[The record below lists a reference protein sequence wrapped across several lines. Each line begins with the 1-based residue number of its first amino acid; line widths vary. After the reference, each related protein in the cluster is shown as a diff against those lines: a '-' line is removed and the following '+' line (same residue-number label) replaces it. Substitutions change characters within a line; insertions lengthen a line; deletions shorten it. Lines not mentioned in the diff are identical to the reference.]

1 MARVD
6 DRAIRPA
13 VRIRTGADE
22 QRRDDLDRLLRR
34 RQAHAGRRYGA
45 DVGEPFERE
54 AEMAPPLVPSQRVD
68 LVHDDGLDGVERGAA
83 LRRGDEEVERLGR
96 GDDEGARAPD
106 HRRPLAG
113 GGVARADPD
122 RQIGRGQAE
131 LSRLGADLGE
141 RPFEVLRDV
150 DRQGLQRRDVDDPRA
165 ADRLAARVGE
175 VQAVDGHEEAGQ
187 RLAGPRRGGDQGVL
201 PAAIGGQA
209 ASCAGVGPSGNRS
222 RNQAATAGC
231 SSTEGRSVVST
242 VTPPSSRGSNSG
254 SCVGA
259 DTGSPYVRRVTPRI
273 ARRAT
278 RGGRRGSPDD
288 EASPAA
294 WSSAEI
300 PSGTSSARMST
311 RVPPS
316 TAVTSQVMV
325 MVPA

>member
-54 AEMAPPLVPSQRVD
+54 AEVAPPLVPSQRVD

-201 PAAIGGQA
+201 PGRDRRPGRFLRWGRPLREPLPEPGRDGRMQLDRGQERGVDRDAPQLEGIEQRFLRRGGH
-209 ASCAGVGPSGNRS
+209 
-222 RNQAATAGC
+222 
-231 SSTEGRSVVST
+231 
-242 VTPPSSRGSNSG
+242 
-254 SCVGA
+254 
-259 DTGSPYVRRVTPRI
+259 RVTLRPACDTPDRPRRY
-273 ARRAT
+273 ARWAARFA
-278 RGGRRGSPDD
+278 RD